1 MKQKR
6 IGLLL
11 VITLAGHLFFRN
23 PCEVCGQDTK
33 TDALQKECREKA
45 IKWLRETGQN
55 PQDGSF
61 SAEYGPGV
69 TAIVATGLMK
79 SGLPASDAMVSKS
92 LEYLKGF
99 VKPDGG
105 IYAPESMYANYET
118 SLAILCFAEANAGGE
133 YDKLIDDAEAYIKR
147 NQWGGEVNP
156 AEPSDTRFGGFGY
169 GKYGRP
175 DLSNT
180 SFTIEA
186 LLAAGNDE
194 NSEAIQR
201 AIAFVSR
208 TQNFPSEHNTTAIA
222 KKNPDGGFFYSP
234 AGEGESKADKTE
246 DGGLRSYAS
255 MTYAGLKSFL
265 YAGVSKDDPRVGA
278 AVEWIRRNYDLDT
291 NPGMG
296 AQGLY
301 YYYHVFAK
309 ALAHFGEDQFADHEG
324 AKHDW
329 RQELVAELAS
339 RQNPD
344 GYWTNTES
352 DRWLES
358 DPCLVTGYALLS
370 LAWCGNSE

>member
-1 MKQKR
+1 MNPIR
-6 IGLLL
+6 NSLI
-11 VITLAGHLFFRN
+11 VALAVAGFCCSPSIREG
-23 PCEVCGQDTK
+23 CSQDTN
-33 TDALQKECREKA
+33 TVALRKECTEKA
-45 IKWLRETGQN
+45 VTWLRESGQN
-55 PQDGSF
+55 RDDGSF
-61 SAEYGPGV
+61 SSQYGPGV
-69 TAIVATGLMK
+69 TAIVATGLLK
-79 SGLPASDAMVSKS
+79 SGLPASDPMASKA

-105 IYAPESMYANYET
+105 IYATDSLYANYET
-118 SLAILCFAEANAGGE
+118 SLAVLCFVAANKGGE
-133 YDKLIDDAEAYIKR
+133 YDKLIADADAYIKR

-156 AEPSDTRFGGFGY
+156 ADPSDNRYGGFGY

-208 TQNFPSEHNTTAIA
+208 TQNFPSEHNDNERA

-234 AGEGESKADKTE
+234 AGEGESKGGETE

-255 MTYAGLKSFL
+255 MTYAGLKSML

-278 AVEWIRRNYDLDT
+278 AVEWIRRHYDLES

-309 ALAHFGEDQFADHEG
+309 ALAHFGEDRFADHAG
-324 AKHDW
+324 TKHDW
-329 RQELVAELAS
+329 RQDLVAELAS
-339 RQNPD
+339 RQNPE
-344 GYWTNTES
+344 GYWSNTES

-370 LAWCGNSE
+370 LAWCGKME